1 MPADQSAVLDYEL
14 PGYTSGAR
22 VMDDL
27 SSGFEWDEP
36 APWVPYL
43 DPGWEGTS
51 VEYAVGRNGTRAL
64 QFDGAASTGFMRT
77 QWVDLDV
84 LPGDTIEMSFWVKK
98 DAAYNGTD
106 SKLRLANADTN
117 ALITAVNYR
126 AVDIANTT
134 AWHQKSATATVPAGC
149 TVVRLYFQSTGH
161 TAGKVWVDDVVVQH
175 KRVDALSSLTLAEQ
189 CELIWEE
196 TLKQEQAEERLR
208 RQKPI
213 VLIFDGDW
221 NLQYELAQE
230 YDAQFSWISND
241 SGPGKTTIPFNTEVA
256 QWIHDWQGRI
266 DRGEKRN
273 VHITVDYCGARWSG
287 RLDQAN
293 VKLTTEGDK
302 ALEVT
307 WLHDYENLKW
317 YSVWSNP
324 FFPAAFQ
331 APRVFILAGPVP
343 WVLKMSLFL
352 NILREHNPLITI
364 PDDPLD
370 LGSWFSSLDQS
381 QWNVVVKPGGFLEN
395 MASGAIWGMVSSRW
409 SNWHDMAKQML
420 EDAEYSVTCRRWFEG
435 DPIPDGFQASAMTS
449 GQLVVDIEDKSGVY
463 IGTSNGGSLFD
474 GIARTF
480 FEFADD
486 FIDSTE
492 EVVADNTIPN
502 DYFRWGHKY
511 TDKRLPYVIYEEGM
525 DSGIQ
530 SSEFIVS
537 PAKGIQVNV
546 GGHSMPGINESISAT
561 IQAAG
566 DILGNIAQIGGL
578 GGTIDSLVK
587 PLYEDTI
594 LAWWSV
600 KSIARAQ
607 NSGWG
612 RYFEYFQEGA
622 SKAYT
627 IASLMVLRAGFWATK
642 TTISA
647 KVSVIDGAPFTV
659 GDSGLG
665 HFFLDDR
672 IGIVLKDDIRR
683 KIHMDRCRKIDLAWD
698 PENPPEW
705 QLTIGDDRALQ
716 DPAQRAWGKI
726 ESIVAALR
734 ELGVY

>member
-1 MPADQSAVLDYEL
+1 MSDWSAVLDYEL
-14 PGYTSGAR
+14 PQLVPINTQPDVVINFETAPPFTLPARMAVVTGFGAHGGLNALR
-22 VMDDL
+22 L
-27 SSGFEWDEP
+27 SAAAGS
-36 APWVPYL
+36 
-43 DPGWEGTS
+43 
-51 VEYAVGRNGTRAL
+51 
-64 QFDGAASTGFMRT
+64 ASTGAYAISVQPYDR
-77 QWVDLDV
+77 
-84 LPGDTIEMSFWVKK
+84 ISMSWWINR
-98 DAAYNGTD
+98 DAAYNGT
-106 SKLRLANADTN
+106 
-117 ALITAVNYR
+117 ALSRMTLSDGATVLK
-126 AVDIANTT
+126 AVDYATSRMPTALQWVEVTT
-134 AWHQKSATATVPAGC
+134 TYLVPVGV
-149 TVVRLYFQSTGH
+149 TSLNMTFSGDN
-161 TAGKVWVDDVVVQH
+161 TAGYVLIDDVKISVTH
-175 KRVDALSSLTLAEQ
+175 NDLDEMSLEEQ
-189 CELIWEE
+189 CERIWEE
-196 TLKQEQAEERLR
+196 TEKQERAEQRLR
-208 RQKPI
+208 KTKPV
-213 VLIFDGDW
+213 VLIWNGDW
-221 NLQYELAQE
+221 ELHYELAQE

-293 VKLTTEGDK
+293 VKLMADGDK

-343 WVLKMSLFL
+343 WVLKLSLFL
-352 NILREHNPLITI
+352 NVLREHNPLITI

-370 LGSWFSSLDQS
+370 FGSWFSSLDQTG
-381 QWNVVVKPGGFLEN
+381 WNVVVKPGGFLEA
-395 MASGAIWGMVSSRW
+395 MASGAIWGMASSRW

-420 EDAEYSVTCRRWFEG
+420 EDAEYSVVCRRWFTG
-435 DPIPDGFQASAMTS
+435 DPIPDGFNAEDMRD
-449 GQLVVDIEDKSGVY
+449 GQLVVDIADKSGVF
-463 IGTSNGGSLFD
+463 IGTSNGGTLFD

-480 FEFADD
+480 FEFQDD

-492 EVVADNTIPN
+492 EVVLDNTIPT
-502 DYFRWGHKY
+502 DYDTWGHKY
-511 TDKRLPYVIYEEGM
+511 TDKRLPYVIYEEGL

-530 SSEFIVS
+530 TSEFIVS

-578 GGTIDSLVK
+578 GGTIDSLLK

-600 KSIARAQ
+600 KSTFRAQ
-607 NSGWG
+607 HSGWG

-642 TTISA
+642 TTISV
-647 KVSVIDGAPFTV
+647 KLSVIDGAPFMV

-683 KIHMDRCRKIDLAWD
+683 RIHMDRCRKLDLAWD

-705 QLTIGDDRALQ
+705 ELTIGDDRALQ

-726 ESIVAALR
+726 EAIISALR